1 MYKRLDVVRVVK
13 VWIKRHAKQ
22 AILTA
27 GLVDVG
33 HRHDVEPLP
42 AVQVNARN
50 ALSDVLCDPE
60 DTVMAIEDVVR
71 RAKVHCKQSHR
82 KAFLTWQLLRL
93 ATIIILYIR

>member
-1 MYKRLDVVRVVK
+1 MYKRLDVVRIVK

-50 ALSDVLCDPE
+50 ALSDAL
-60 DTVMAIEDVVR
+60 
-71 RAKVHCKQSHR
+71 
-82 KAFLTWQLLRL
+82 
-93 ATIIILYIR
+93 